1 MSQQMT
7 TRLRWISRLD
17 LAPERVTTRR
27 VSSAWRSDP
36 EVEALIERAWIDAH
50 NRPGVKLFD
59 GPLCRFE
66 GFDLHT
72 DEPGSESIRI
82 DVSSTS
88 YRIVVGTHFAHP
100 DVVDRF
106 GPEVA
111 ARPIGVSS
119 GVISA
124 DGKLLLGVR
133 SEKLAYYPGRVHPFA
148 GSMSDLPVPN
158 IVADAMREVREE
170 LNIAAQEP
178 MSIRMVGLV
187 EDLHMRHP
195 EALFL
200 VRLSID
206 EHELRQ
212 RLDHDEHG
220 EIVSAPLENHALE
233 TLRADPRLTPFAVG
247 VVEACLER
255 LSRGAI
261 ETFG

>member
-1 MSQQMT
+1 MSEQMT
-7 TRLRWISRLD
+7 TRLRWIRRLD
-17 LAPERVTTRR
+17 LAPERVITRR
-27 VSSAWRSDP
+27 VRSAWRREP
-36 EVEALIERAWIDAH
+36 EVDALIDQAWVDAH
-50 NRPGVKLFD
+50 KRPGVKLFD

-66 GFDLHT
+66 GFDLHA
-72 DEPGSESIRI
+72 DEAGFESIRI

-111 ARPIGVSS
+111 ARPLGVSS
-119 GVISA
+119 GVISS
-124 DGKLLLGVR
+124 DGMLLLGVR
-133 SEKLAYYPGRVHPFA
+133 SERLAYYPGRVHPFA
-148 GSMSDLPVPN
+148 GSMSDLPEPN

-170 LNIAAQEP
+170 LNIREQEP

-187 EDLHMRHP
+187 EDLQMRHP

-206 EHELRQ
+206 ELELRK
-212 RLDHDEHG
+212 RLDRDEHG
-220 EIVSAPLENHALE
+220 EIVSAPLENKALE
-233 TLRADPRLTPFAVG
+233 TLRADARLTPFAVG
-247 VVEACLER
+247 VVQACLER
-255 LSRGAI
+255 LNHGAM